1 MDKQVNRGRGA
12 NKKATGDT
20 RRVWTNR
27 EEAVL
32 ITALKDLVSNGWK
45 SDNGFRTGYFIKL
58 EESLKQAFPNCDL
71 IVNPNIISKLTA
83 WRKIYGSL
91 VTAQRNTTGV
101 GFNTTTNTLEVT
113 DDQWEQIVQVKI

>member
-1 MDKQVNRGRGA
+1 MCYFVILLFVFVGCIALDRLQMDKQVNRGRGA

-58 EESLKQAFPNCDL
+58 EESLKQAFPNCGLDCKPKYNFKAHRL
-71 IVNPNIISKLTA
+71 AENLRFIGDCPT
-83 WRKIYGSL
+83 
-91 VTAQRNTTGV
+91 
-101 GFNTTTNTLEVT
+101 
-113 DDQWEQIVQVKI
+113 